1 MAYRND
7 SSNVDYRTG
16 YTGKKEKVMRL
27 LISKYYL
34 RITSRI
40 TELEHQRKE
49 LEADKARIK
58 QTLEPKGY
66 CAIICRIAEL
76 QDRIELLKS
85 LL

>member
-27 LISKYYL
+27 FTSKYYL

-40 TELEHQRKE
+40 
-49 LEADKARIK
+49 
-58 QTLEPKGY
+58 
-66 CAIICRIAEL
+66 AEL
-76 QDRIELLKS
+76 QDNIELLKS

>member
-27 LISKYYL
+27 LISKYRI
-34 RITSRI
+34 RITSKI
-40 TELEHQRKE
+40 AELEHQRKE

>member
-27 LISKYYL
+27 FTSKYYL

-40 TELEHQRKE
+40 TEL
-49 LEADKARIK
+49 
-58 QTLEPKGY
+58 
-66 CAIICRIAEL
+66 